1 MSYYANIY
9 FKKVSS
15 FEEGVKIL
23 NDYIEEFNNIENMK
37 KVIDNNMEY
46 LQQQFKTCGVNLDEI
61 CKKYLNQKYYIFN
74 PIFYNIGTLILQSL
88 LTFNAKYYP
97 NFKLLTLCIED
108 STNTIDKYFDGNIEF
123 QNSCDQ
129 DYDYKTWNI
138 LGDYFINKAKEYEKM
153 PIEKLIN
160 IFGYL
165 DEEDREQRLDYF
177 RKVAMYGFVY
187 DALDLDKWMYG
198 FKQKEEKFISLN
210 FNSLP
215 LKFNCVDS
223 LLFYFIKKLCEEQL

>member
-1 MSYYANIY
+1 MSYYVNIY

-23 NDYIEEFNNIENMK
+23 NDYIKECNNIENMK
-37 KVIDNNMEY
+37 KVIDNNIEY
-46 LQQQFKTCGVNLDEI
+46 LQQRFKKCGVDLDKI
-61 CKKYLNQKYYIFN
+61 CKKYLKQTYYIFD
-74 PIFYNIGTLILQSL
+74 PIFYNIGTLIFQSL
-88 LTFNAKYYP
+88 LTFNTKYYP
-97 NFKLLTLCIED
+97 NFNLLTLCIED
-108 STNTIDKYFDGNIEF
+108 SIDITDKYFDGNIEF

-129 DYDYKTWNI
+129 DYDYETWNI

-177 RKVAMYGFVY
+177 RKVAMYDFVY
-187 DALDLDKWMYG
+187 NALDLDKWIYN
-198 FKQKEEKFISLN
+198 FEQKEEKFISLN
-210 FNSLP
+210 FKSLP
-215 LKFNCVDS
+215 LKFNCVNS
-223 LLFYFIKKLCEEQL
+223 LLIYFIRKLCEE

>member
-15 FEEGVKIL
+15 FEEGVKTL

-46 LQQQFKTCGVNLDEI
+46 LQWRFKKCGINLDEI
-61 CKKYLNQKYYIFN
+61 CKKCLKQMYYTFNQT
-74 PIFYNIGTLILQSL
+74 FYNIGILILQSL

-97 NFKLLTLCIED
+97 DFNLLTLCIED
-108 STNTIDKYFDGNIEF
+108 STNIINKYFDGNIEF

-129 DYDYKTWNI
+129 DYDYETWNI

-177 RKVAMYGFVY
+177 RKVAMYDFVY
-187 DALDLDKWMYG
+187 NTLDLDKWIYN
-198 FKQKEEKFISLN
+198 FKQKEGKFISLN

-215 LKFNCVDS
+215 LRFDWVDS